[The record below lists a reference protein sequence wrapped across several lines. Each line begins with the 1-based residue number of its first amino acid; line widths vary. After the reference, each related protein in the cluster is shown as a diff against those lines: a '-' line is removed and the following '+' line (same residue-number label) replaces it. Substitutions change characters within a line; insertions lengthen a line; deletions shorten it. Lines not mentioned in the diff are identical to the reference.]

1 MNANGCK
8 AVSDPFVVHMET
20 APKVPCHAASTN
32 TWSYGS
38 QTWSDAIHIPAC
50 NKPSFTESYT
60 DPHCRSYTSGTN
72 TWYYYDWPYVN
83 QNAAT
88 LCPSPWRV
96 PTSSDFST
104 LVSATNYSTLINAW
118 GYGGYAYGSYGSSM
132 ADVSM
137 RAYYWSSTQYNTND
151 AYTLHYVSG
160 GLNVTSVNKYYG
172 FQVRCVK

>member
-38 QTWSDAIHIPAC
+38 QTWSDAIHIPTC
-50 NKPSFTESYT
+50 NKTSFTNRD
-60 DPHCRSYTSGTN
+60 DPQCRSYSESGN
-72 TWYYYDWPYVN
+72 TWYYYNWPYVN

-96 PTSSDFST
+96 PTQSDFST
-104 LVSATNYSTLINAW
+104 LVNNTNYSTLINAW
-118 GYGGYAYGSYGSSM
+118 GYGGYAQGSSM
-132 ADVSM
+132 SNTSF
-137 RAYYWSSTQYNTND
+137 AYYWSSTQNGTNY
-151 AYTLHYVSG
+151 AYYLFYFSGDLFVSS
-160 GLNVTSVNKYYG
+160 NAYKYFG